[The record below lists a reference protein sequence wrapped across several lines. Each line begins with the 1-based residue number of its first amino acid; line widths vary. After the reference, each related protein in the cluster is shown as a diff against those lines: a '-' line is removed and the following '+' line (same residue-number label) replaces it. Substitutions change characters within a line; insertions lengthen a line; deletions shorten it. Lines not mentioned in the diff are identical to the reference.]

1 MKLTALFLFIVLVI
15 AINAIIE
22 SVMNI
27 FNNDELSEAL
37 KQQHMTYVWTDLTYG
52 ALR

>member
-1 MKLTALFLFIVLVI
+1 MKLTALFLFFVLVI
-15 AINAIIE
+15 AINAVIE

-27 FNNDELSEAL
+27 FNNDGLSEAL
-37 KQQHMTYVWTDLTYG
+37 KLQHMTYVWTDLTYG

>member
-1 MKLTALFLFIVLVI
+1 MKLTVLFLFIVLVI
-15 AINAIIE
+15 AINAVID

-27 FNNDELSEAL
+27 FNNDGLSEAL